1 MQYLGHTCSKNDLFV
16 YLKFNFSWMAHILS
30 GIPTTGAQGSIVTY
44 EVTLV
49 VCQSG
54 VWDRGSRFLIRCSF
68 HWLGPLPEPPLTL
81 RVYHQAQGF
90 PHGPPLTLL
99 VPYQARL
106 AVLRPLKVHSW
117 GPYRHP
123 QAQPSPRLW
132 GNGPLLGGNPR
143 DLEFLAWG
151 FSLAMAPSSTW
162 NPAP

>member
-1 MQYLGHTCSKNDLFV
+1 MKSHWWFV
-16 YLKFNFSWMAHILS
+16 S
-30 GIPTTGAQGSIVTY
+30 QGSGPGAPDSSFDALST
-44 EVTLV
+44 
-49 VCQSG
+49 G
-54 VWDRGSRFLIRCSF
+54 WDHSLNR
-68 HWLGPLPEPPLTL
+68 PPLTL

-106 AVLRPLKVHSW
+106 AVLRTLKVHSW

-143 DLEFLAWG
+143 APEFLAWG

-162 NPAP
+162 NPAL